1 MSISIQIDTGQLKRL
16 MRATERSGKKFPR
29 ELSAAINTVAKK
41 TQVKIGKDV
50 RSKVEMSVAESK
62 KPLKT
67 KQKASAQS
75 PKAIVSIA
83 KTRRLGLQHFKARQD
98 KTGVTYKIDKQG
110 GRQRINGAFQG
121 PRPGVVKA
129 SWGGIVLARQG
140 EARLPIVHQLGVSA
154 FGVYAKNNMEKQQ
167 TKLIKEQLRQQME
180 RRIKLNILRA
190 EGLVSK

>member
-1 MSISIQIDTGQLKRL
+1 MSISIQIDTGQLRRL
-16 MRATERSGKKFPR
+16 MKASERAGKKFPR

-83 KTRRLGLQHFKARQD
+83 KTRRRASALQGTAGQD
-98 KTGVTYKIDKQG
+98 WRHVQDQQA
-110 GRQRINGAFQG
+110 GR
-121 PRPGVVKA
+121 
-129 SWGGIVLARQG
+129 
-140 EARLPIVHQLGVSA
+140 
-154 FGVYAKNNMEKQQ
+154 
-167 TKLIKEQLRQQME
+167 T
-180 RRIKLNILRA
+180 A
-190 EGLVSK
+190 EN